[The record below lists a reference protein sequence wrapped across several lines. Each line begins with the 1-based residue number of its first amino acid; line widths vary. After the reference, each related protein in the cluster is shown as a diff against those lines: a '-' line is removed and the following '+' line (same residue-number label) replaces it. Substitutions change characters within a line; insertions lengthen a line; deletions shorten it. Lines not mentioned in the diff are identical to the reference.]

1 MTALSNN
8 PPRPG
13 WLVWSDAEQRA
24 ASMPGSVSVR
34 YDTRIE
40 ATAAARGW
48 AAGQP
53 GRVFRP
59 ARSDGYQIVEWGEAV
74 PVVEAAPVPVARS
87 SRAEVRN
94 PVLAL
99 PASKQLRLLP
109 ADSRAAMAAV
119 LSDLA
124 ADAGR
129 RAQASWRTHKAPM
142 AVYWKAVA
150 VYAKHLS
157 RALRGVS

>member
-59 ARSDGYQIVEWGEAV
+59 ARSDGYQIVEWREAV
-74 PVVEAAPVPVARS
+74 PVVEAAPTPGTPRRGRPPVGEAAMSPAEAR
-87 SRAEVRN
+87 RRYR
-94 PVLAL
+94 
-99 PASKQLRLLP
+99 QRLLD
-109 ADSRAAMAAV
+109 ARDR
-119 LSDLA
+119 LA
-124 ADAGR
+124 AAEAELARYRERYG
-129 RAQASWRTHKAPM
+129 P
-142 AVYWKAVA
+142 
-150 VYAKHLS
+150 L
-157 RALRGVS
+157 G